1 MLTPIERIFFS
12 VTEKS
17 GKLRLIS
24 PQKMILKNTYGNFIE
39 EVWKYED
46 ILNIQHVPGDWS
58 INWLIKVIISKS
70 KVILLIYLSA

>member
-24 PQKMILKNTYGNFIE
+24 PQKIILKNTYGNFMK
-39 EVWKYED
+39 EVWKY
-46 ILNIQHVPGDWS
+46 
-58 INWLIKVIISKS
+58 
-70 KVILLIYLSA
+70 